1 MSMDINTLYNQYI
14 TDTTAANAK
23 TSSIDKTVNKDM
35 TNATDDKL
43 MDVCKEF
50 EAYFL
55 EQIFKGM
62 KDTVVPA
69 DEDSSMTMADYFE
82 DNMYQQYA
90 KDASEQGDYGIAQ
103 MLYEQMKRN
112 YNL

>member
-1 MSMDINTLYNQYI
+1 MSMDISNIYNQYI
-14 TDTTAANAK
+14 TDTTASNAK
-23 TSSIDKTVNKDM
+23 TSSIDKTVNKDL
-35 TNATDDKL
+35 TSATDDEL
-43 MDVCKEF
+43 MGVCKEF

-62 KDTVVPA
+62 KKTIVPA
-69 DEDSSMTMADYFE
+69 EEDTSMTMADYFE
-82 DNMYQQYA
+82 DSTYQQYA

>member
-1 MSMDINTLYNQYI
+1 MSMDINTLYNQYL
-14 TDTTAANAK
+14 TDTTASNAK
-23 TSSIDKTVNKDM
+23 KTGIDQTLNKDM
-35 TNATDDKL
+35 TGATDDEL
-43 MDVCKEF
+43 MSVCKEF
-50 EAYFL
+50 EAYFM

-69 DEDSSMTMADYFE
+69 EEDTSMTMADYFE

-90 KDASEQGDYGIAQ
+90 KDASNQGDYGIAQ

-112 YNL
+112 YDL

>member
-1 MSMDINTLYNQYI
+1 MSMDINTMYNQYI
-14 TDTTAANAK
+14 TDTASTNAK
-23 TSSIDKTVNKDM
+23 STSLDKTLDKDM
-35 TNATDDKL
+35 TNATDDEL

-69 DEDSSMTMADYFE
+69 EEDTSMTMKDYFE

-90 KDASEQGDYGIAQ
+90 KDATEQGNYGIAQ

>member
-1 MSMDINTLYNQYI
+1 MSMDINNVYNQYI
-14 TDTTAANAK
+14 TDTASTTAK
-23 TSSIDKTVNKDM
+23 TSSLDKTLDKDM
-35 TNATDDKL
+35 ANATDDEL

-62 KDTVVPA
+62 KATVVPA
-69 DEDSSMTMADYFE
+69 EEDTSMNMADYFE

-112 YNL
+112 YDL